1 MQRHSKIFEYVPQFS
16 DVASII
22 SHSQSQNVLNT
33 IWLMVIRPF
42 QITLASTRPYSVLW
56 RIGCMVC
63 WRKSLWFLIQFKTC
77 VKYHSGWK
85 KDKTHIKPHKW
96 MDMTYNNNYILID
109 RNQKSSDDQVSCCFS
124 HHVKTNS
131 RQFAW
136 QVYLWVC
143 WIPPHLWKPYFVI
156 SNCFEKWRTHKN
168 CGVKRL
174 SLMRETNSQ

>member
-1 MQRHSKIFEYVPQFS
+1 
-16 DVASII
+16 
-22 SHSQSQNVLNT
+22 
-33 IWLMVIRPF
+33 MVIRPF

-131 RQFAW
+131 RQFA
-136 QVYLWVC
+136 VGSLSMGMLDPSPSSKIIFC
-143 WIPPHLWKPYFVI
+143 
-156 SNCFEKWRTHKN
+156 NFELFWEMK
-168 CGVKRL
+168 
-174 SLMRETNSQ
+174 NSQKLWCQEALPYERDK